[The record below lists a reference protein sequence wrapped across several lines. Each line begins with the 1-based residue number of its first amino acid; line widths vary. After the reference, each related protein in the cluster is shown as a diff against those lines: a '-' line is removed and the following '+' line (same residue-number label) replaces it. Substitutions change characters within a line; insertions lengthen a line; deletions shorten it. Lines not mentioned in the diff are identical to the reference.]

1 MNKKKTSKQFGF
13 FKQLKLLILAVTGY
27 LFLGVGVETENCSIT
42 VKVVGI
48 QNKKG
53 VVEIGLYSNPAKF
66 PIPGKTLKMVRPS
79 ITGKDLTYTFE
90 NLPKGDYAIAIYH
103 DENSDKKCNRNFFG
117 IPTEA
122 YAFSNNYRPILSVPK
137 FTDCSFHV
145 EGDKKV
151 TILLIY

>member
-1 MNKKKTSKQFGF
+1 MNKNPINKKQGF
-13 FKQLKLLILAVTGY
+13 YRFRQRLLLTVVSY
-27 LFLGVGVETENCSIT
+27 LFLGIGLESHNCSIT

-53 VVEIGLYSNPAKF
+53 VIEIGLYSNPAKF

-79 ITGKDLTYTFE
+79 IPGKDLTYTFE

-122 YAFSNNYRPILSVPK
+122 YAFSNNFRPLFSVPK
-137 FTDCSFHV
+137 FTDCSFQV
-145 EGDKKV
+145 DGAKKV